1 MKVIVLMAM
10 TVDGMIA
17 RDSEHFPNWTS
28 KEDKMMFKEV
38 TRAAGVLIM
47 GSKTYD
53 AIGKPL
59 PGRMNVVLTRNKQ
72 RISQLKNLVF
82 TDRKPGELLVD
93 LEKEGLTEVILAGGS
108 TINTLFA
115 KENLIDEL
123 QVTYTPKIFG
133 QGLSLFADRL
143 SMDLELIDFKQL
155 GADEL
160 IARYR
165 VVQQAPETKNA

>member
-1 MKVIVLMAM
+1 MKVILLMAM

-72 RISQLKNLVF
+72 RISELENLVF
-82 TDRKPGELLVD
+82 TDRKPGELLAD
-93 LEKEGLTEVILAGGS
+93 LEKEGFTEVILAGGS

-115 KENLIDEL
+115 KENLIDEI
-123 QVTYTPKIFG
+123 QVTYTPIIFG

-165 VVQQAPETKNA
+165 VVREAS

>member
-1 MKVIVLMAM
+1 MKVILLMAM

-38 TRAAGVLIM
+38 TRAAGALIM

-72 RISQLKNLVF
+72 RISQLQNLVY
-82 TDRKPGELLVD
+82 TDKKPGELLAE
-93 LEKEGLTEVILAGGS
+93 LEKEGFTEVILAGGS

-115 KENLIDEL
+115 KENLIDEI

-133 QGLSLFADRL
+133 LGLSLFADRL
-143 SMDLELIDFKQL
+143 SMDLELIDFKKL

-165 VVQQAPETKNA
+165 VVKEAPEIKNA

>member
-1 MKVIVLMAM
+1 MKVTLLMAM

-17 RDSEHFPNWTS
+17 RDSEHFPSWTS

-53 AIGKPL
+53 AIGNPL

-82 TDRKPGELLVD
+82 TDRKPRELLTE
-93 LEKEGLTEVILAGGS
+93 LEKEGFTEVILAGGS

-115 KENLIDEL
+115 RENLIDEI

-143 SMDLELIDFKQL
+143 SMDLKLIDFKKL

-165 VVQQAPETKNA
+165 VVKEVPEIKSA

>member
-1 MKVIVLMAM
+1 MKVILLMAM

-47 GSKTYD
+47 GSKTFD

-59 PGRMNVVLTRNKQ
+59 PGRMNVVLTRKKE
-72 RISQLKNLVF
+72 RISQQKNLVF
-82 TDRKPGELLVD
+82 TDRKPRALLKD
-93 LEKEGLTEVILAGGS
+93 LEKEGFAEVILAGGS
-108 TINTLFA
+108 SINTLFA
-115 KENLIDEL
+115 RENLIDEI

-143 SMDLELIDFKQL
+143 SLDLKLIDLIKL
-155 GADEL
+155 GQDEI

-165 VVQQAPETKNA
+165 VIKKAPEIKGA

>member
-1 MKVIVLMAM
+1 MKVILLMAM

-38 TRAAGVLIM
+38 TRTAGVLIM

-72 RISQLKNLVF
+72 RISQMKNLVF
-82 TDRKPGELLVD
+82 TDRKPGVLLAD
-93 LEKEGLTEVILAGGS
+93 LEKEGFTEVILGGGS

-115 KENLIDEL
+115 KENLIDEI

-133 QGLSLFADRL
+133 QGLSLFAGQL
-143 SMDLELIDFKQL
+143 SMDLELIYFKQL

-160 IARYR
+160 IVRYR
-165 VVQQAPETKNA
+165 VV

>member
-1 MKVIVLMAM
+1 MKVILLMAM

-38 TRAAGVLIM
+38 TRSAGVLIM

-59 PGRMNVVLTRNKQ
+59 PDRMNVVLTRKKE
-72 RISQLKNLVF
+72 RISQQQNLVF
-82 TDRKPGELLVD
+82 TDRKPGELLAD
-93 LEKEGLTEVILAGGS
+93 LEKEGYTEVILAGGS
-108 TINTLFA
+108 TINSLFA
-115 KENLIDEL
+115 KENLIDEI

-133 QGLSLFADRL
+133 QGLSLFTDRL
-143 SMDLELIDFKQL
+143 SMDLKLIDSNNL
-155 GADEL
+155 GQDEI

-165 VVQQAPETKNA
+165 VVK

>member
-1 MKVIVLMAM
+1 MA
-10 TVDGMIA
+10 
-17 RDSEHFPNWTS
+17 E
-28 KEDKMMFKEV
+28 
-38 TRAAGVLIM
+38 
-47 GSKTYD
+47 
-53 AIGKPL
+53 
-59 PGRMNVVLTRNKQ
+59 
-72 RISQLKNLVF
+72 
-82 TDRKPGELLVD
+82 
-93 LEKEGLTEVILAGGS
+93 
-108 TINTLFA
+108 
-115 KENLIDEL
+115 ENLIDEI